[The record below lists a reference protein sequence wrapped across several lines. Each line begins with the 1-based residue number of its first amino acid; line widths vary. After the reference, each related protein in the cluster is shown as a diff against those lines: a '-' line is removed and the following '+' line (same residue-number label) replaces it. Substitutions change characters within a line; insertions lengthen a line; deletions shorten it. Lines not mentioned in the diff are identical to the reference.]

1 MDRCG
6 KPRNDLGSTSVR
18 ARIDGVTGKGQRR
31 SLRDQLVV
39 RPGTRVRLDALDAG
53 ASFGHDKDDAQAK
66 VAADVGR
73 LAALQER
80 LWAEGRRRVLIVLQ
94 GMDASGKDGT
104 IKHVMTGFHP
114 LGCRVVGFG
123 VPSSVELAHDY
134 LWRVHNVVPGN
145 GEIVIFNRS
154 HYEDVLVV
162 RVHELVPKARWS
174 RRYDQINDFES
185 TLAAEGTTILKFF
198 LHISLDEQLERFR
211 ERYDDP
217 TKRWKFKLGD
227 LEERKRWSEY
237 MRSYEDALSRCS
249 TDVAPWYIVP
259 ADRKWFRNLAI
270 ADIVADTLQDL
281 KPAYPVRADLPANLE
296 IN

>member
-6 KPRNDLGSTSVR
+6 NPRNDLGSTSVR
-18 ARIDGVTGKGQRR
+18 ARIDGVTGKGERR

-53 ASFGHDKDDAQAK
+53 ATFGHDKDGAPAK

-249 TDVAPWYIVP
+249 TDAAPWHIVP

-296 IN
+296 II

>member
-1 MDRCG
+1 MDIG
-6 KPRNDLGSTSVR
+6 
-18 ARIDGVTGKGQRR
+18 
-31 SLRDQLVV
+31 
-39 RPGTRVRLDALDAG
+39 ALDPG
-53 ASFGHDKDDAQAK
+53 ETFGHDKDGAPAK

-73 LAALQER
+73 LAELQER

-104 IKHVMTGFHP
+104 IKHVMTGLHP
-114 LGCRVVGFG
+114 LGVRVVGFG

-134 LWRVHNVVPGN
+134 LWRIHDAVPGN

-162 RVHELVPKARWS
+162 RVRELVPKARWS
-174 RRYDQINDFES
+174 RRYDQINDFEA

-198 LHISLDEQLERFR
+198 LHISLEEQLERFR
-211 ERYDDP
+211 ERYEDP

-227 LEERKRWSEY
+227 LEERKRWDDY
-237 MRSYEDALSRCS
+237 MRAYGDVLSRCS
-249 TDVAPWYIVP
+249 TDVAPWYVIP

-270 ADIVADTLQDL
+270 ADIVADTLDDL
-281 KPAYPVRADLPANLE
+281 KPAYPDRPDLPANLE
-296 IN
+296 IT